1 MLVHDTYSIVD
12 LTESMLSVKTSL
24 YMKDN
29 LPVSLSFVTL
39 VSLTGKCSEND
50 STWEWLALQ

>member
-1 MLVHDTYSIVD
+1 MHDTYSIVD